1 MRPDYCAKTG
11 YPPYNSAGT
20 ALKAGTKLVRHPLD
34 TVVFVDKC
42 EGTTHYHFIVVNR
55 RDIPGE
61 E

>member
-1 MRPDYCAKTG
+1 VRPDRCAKTG
-11 YPPYNSAGT
+11 YPPYNTAGT

-42 EGTTHYHFIVVNR
+42 DNHFHFVVVNR